1 MNIINRLNKYA
12 SGSDKIGIKELK
24 LIIPQIIDDIDTT
37 IGFTSEFP
45 SPRKVAIKSKAM
57 RHSSPSS

>member
-24 LIIPQIIDDIDTT
+24 LIIPQIIDDIEMNIIT
-37 IGFTSEFP
+37 
-45 SPRKVAIKSKAM
+45 A
-57 RHSSPSS
+57 

>member
-24 LIIPQIIDDIDTT
+24 LIIPEIIDDIEMNIIT
-37 IGFTSEFP
+37 
-45 SPRKVAIKSKAM
+45 A
-57 RHSSPSS
+57 